1 MYHLPLKESHRENV
15 TPFWHA
21 GSNWFIGSS
30 DNVYKILQGY
40 RLPVQKGM
48 RAKAAEDMDTLENEH
63 TGEQRGPEVMPAKQ
77 QLQMPTAQL
86 LAFEQVLGIRH
97 TIAACVCCSSQI
109 SRYAGVV
116 PSGKLQVFARQHVC

>member
-1 MYHLPLKESHRENV
+1 
-15 TPFWHA
+15 
-21 GSNWFIGSS
+21 
-30 DNVYKILQGY
+30 
-40 RLPVQKGM
+40 M

-86 LAFEQVLGIRH
+86 LAFEQVRGVRH

-109 SRYAGVV
+109 FRYAGVI
-116 PSGKLQVFARQHVC
+116 PFGELQVFAQIVFVDYEST